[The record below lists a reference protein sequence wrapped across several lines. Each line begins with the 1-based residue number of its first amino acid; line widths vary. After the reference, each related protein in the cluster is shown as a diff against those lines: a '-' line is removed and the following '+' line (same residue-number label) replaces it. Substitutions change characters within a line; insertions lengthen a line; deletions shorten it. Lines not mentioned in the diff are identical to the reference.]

1 MKKYELVEIAKAGG
15 NIIVD
20 ASKYKKYE
28 LVEVAKALKEG
39 STLLINNAS
48 SMKKYELVEIAKAN
62 PGAVTFDI

>member
-28 LVEVAKALKEG
+28 LVE
-39 STLLINNAS
+39 
-48 SMKKYELVEIAKAN
+48 IAKAN
-62 PGAVTFDI
+62 PGAVTFNI

>member
-15 NIIVD
+15 SLIVD

-28 LVEVAKALKEG
+28 LVDIAKALKEG
-39 STLLINNAS
+39 STLLVNNAV

-62 PGAVTFDI
+62 PSAVTFDI

>member
-48 SMKKYELVEIAKAN
+48 SMKKHELVEIAKAN
-62 PGAVTFDI
+62 SGAVTFNI